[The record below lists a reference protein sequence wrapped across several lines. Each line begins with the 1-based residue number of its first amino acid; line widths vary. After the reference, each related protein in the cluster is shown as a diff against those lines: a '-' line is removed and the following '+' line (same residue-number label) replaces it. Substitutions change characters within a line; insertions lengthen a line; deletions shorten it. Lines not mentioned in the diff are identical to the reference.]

1 MSKLKKPNIEEF
13 LENTKKIKEVSE
25 NLLKIE
31 EFDLKELSKEDNLS
45 IQEVIDNLT
54 KDLLDKTKKT
64 LSSIVTNTEFE
75 MYMGKINGNN
85 GEIIFSDEMMLI
97 FKQEEADKIKKGL
110 ENIIFFQNNKDN
122 FIKMKNELSEIATNN
137 LFKNFQE
144 TENKISVNTENNVKK
159 I

>member
-97 FKQEEADKIKKGL
+97 FKQEESDKIKKGL

>member
-97 FKQEEADKIKKGL
+97 FKQEESDKIKKGL

-122 FIKMKNELSEIATNN
+122 FIKMKNELSEIAINN